1 MKQLASI
8 AAASLLSLG
17 LSTSVNA
24 AFINGSLSFGNTF
37 DSLPGEIVNN
47 ATFFD
52 ITSPT
57 APTSAGTGDF
67 ADVPPEP
74 AIASDIDIN
83 SAAGTVIYSVEGF
96 TFTLASIANVQTTA
110 LDCNAVG
117 LCSDDIAFDIT
128 GVVSGA
134 GFDDSLFA
142 GSWTAQGSC
151 AGSDASCTD
160 LATASAS
167 WSSSLTALGQDV
179 PPPSIP
185 EPGTLALLSL
195 GMIGF
200 GVTRRRLKA

>member
-47 ATFFD
+47 ATVFD

-67 ADVPPEP
+67 AGVPPTP

-83 SAAGTVIYSVEGF
+83 NAAGTVIYSVSGF
-96 TFTLASIANVQTTA
+96 TFTLASIANVQSDA
-110 LDCNAVG
+110 LDCNALS

-128 GVVSGA
+128 GLVTGN
-134 GFDDSLFA
+134 GFDASLFA
-142 GSWTAQGSC
+142 GTWTAQGSC
-151 AGSDASCTD
+151 AGNNGDCTD

-167 WSSSLTALGQDV
+167 WSSSLTALGSA
-179 PPPSIP
+179 PSVP

-200 GVTRRRLKA
+200 GVARRRLKA